1 MLRVKIHP
9 CAPLVSAVL
18 LAEEELVRH
27 LHPPVKKLE
36 KEFTRVKP
44 FGLHV
49 RPAAMLART
58 ANHFHSD
65 IHVAKGEHEVDGKSV
80 MDLISLAA
88 GRGARLRIRIEGM
101 DATEAMRELE
111 QLVQSTA
118 GAGVSTSTYR
128 LEFLRW

>member
-1 MLRVKIHP
+1 VT
-9 CAPLVSAVL
+9 VVG
-18 LAEEELVRH
+18 
-27 LHPPVKKLE
+27 
-36 KEFTRVKP
+36 FTDTALWQNRTTTP
-44 FGLHV
+44 
-49 RPAAMLART
+49 AMLART

>member
-36 KEFTRVKP
+36 KEFTLVNR

-58 ANHFHSD
+58 ANHFHFRHSCREGRTRSGWQ
-65 IHVAKGEHEVDGKSV
+65 KRDGPN
-80 MDLISLAA
+80 LA
-88 GRGARLRIRIEGM
+88 GRWSRS
-101 DATEAMRELE
+101 EA
-111 QLVQSTA
+111 A
-118 GAGVSTSTYR
+118 HPD
-128 LEFLRW
+128 

>member
-1 MLRVKIHP
+1 
-9 CAPLVSAVL
+9 
-18 LAEEELVRH
+18 
-27 LHPPVKKLE
+27 
-36 KEFTRVKP
+36 
-44 FGLHV
+44 
-49 RPAAMLART
+49 
-58 ANHFHSD
+58 
-65 IHVAKGEHEVDGKSV
+65 